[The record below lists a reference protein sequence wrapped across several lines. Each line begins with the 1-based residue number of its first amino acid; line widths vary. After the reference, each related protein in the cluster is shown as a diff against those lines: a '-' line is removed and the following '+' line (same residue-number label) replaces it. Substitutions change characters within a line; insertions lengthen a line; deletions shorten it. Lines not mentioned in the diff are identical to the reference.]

1 MGLNRRAFLQQVGL
15 ALLALGVSE
24 STLMGWAGRYQQ
36 ALAQPA
42 RRKLALL
49 VGINEYPA
57 TVLEVSG
64 TQPLGLRGTLM
75 DVEMQRELLIHRFGF
90 SASDIVLLTNAQ
102 ATRTGIID
110 AFQHHLIDQ
119 AQPGDA
125 VLFHFS
131 GYGSQIRLADQPD
144 VCRRS
149 LVPVDGQLPTEKQPQ
164 IADLMEDSLHQ
175 LLRALNT
182 SRVTTVLD
190 VGYREL
196 GQVRWGNL
204 RSRSRPNAPTGQLD
218 DATRQLWE
226 RLGQGADPS
235 NSLGVILQASGEN
248 QIALEGEWPDF
259 SAGIFTYALTQQL
272 WESLPSIDLR
282 VVMSR
287 TGTTVQRWTGPDQ
300 QPQLQS
306 QASSSMAMTPY
317 GVPLKLTRPAD
328 GIVTDT
334 MPADHRVK
342 LWLGGLPPA
351 VLAYLGDRSVFS
363 WGDTDQA
370 EATLATT
377 LQIQSRQGL
386 VAVGQPR
393 TAEMSLP
400 QVGER
405 VYERVRVLPRQLD
418 LVVALDKSLERIERV
433 DATSA
438 LSGIPFVSSTVAGE
452 QPADCLF
459 GRLPAKARQLLA
471 SALPNFHET
480 SDAMLSMAQGDS
492 EADPA
497 GGYGLFSPNRTL
509 MPETL
514 ADHEEAVK
522 TAVSRMTPYLQTL
535 LAAKLLRLTDNQ
547 TASRVAVR
555 ASLEMVAPRERLL
568 MQQQTVR
575 SHPALPESRLAR
587 LMRDNGSAV
596 ALSADSRVR
605 YRIDNFGQQPLYLT
619 LMTIDSSGRAAVF
632 SPGIFQAR
640 RGEEGLIIDTD
651 TAAIPAGGNLV
662 LPDANGNWGLPKSTA
677 WVDTYLLLS
686 VQPFRR
692 TWERLWTL
700 FEGSGDRRQLRSLED
715 PLTIARDILAD
726 LNAASQSQ
734 EEETSSSTPYRLN
747 MDTWATLAFRY
758 QVV

>member
-1 MGLNRRAFLQQVGL
+1 VGLNRRAFLQRVGL
-15 ALLALGVSE
+15 ALLALGVSD
-24 STLMGWAGRYQQ
+24 STLMGWAGRYQR

-49 VGINEYPA
+49 IGINEYPA

-64 TQPLGLRGTLM
+64 TEPLGLRGTLT

-90 SASDIVLLTNAQ
+90 SASDIVLLTNGQ
-102 ATRTGIID
+102 ATRSGIID
-110 AFQHHLIDQ
+110 AVQHHLIDQ

-131 GYGSQIRLADQPD
+131 GYGSQIRLADQPE
-144 VCRRS
+144 VYRRS
-149 LVPVDGQLPTEKQPQ
+149 LVPVDGHLPTEKQPQ
-164 IADLMEDSLHQ
+164 ISDLLEDSLQQ
-175 LLRALNT
+175 LLGAINT
-182 SRVTTVLD
+182 NRVTAVLD
-190 VGYREL
+190 AGYREL

-204 RSRSRPNAPTGQLD
+204 RLRSRPNAPTGQLD
-218 DATRQLWE
+218 QVTRQLRD
-226 RLGQGADPS
+226 RLAEDPEAS
-235 NSLGVILQASGEN
+235 KFKGVILQASGAN

-287 TGTTVQRWTGPDQ
+287 AATTVQRWTGPDQ
-300 QPQLQS
+300 QPQLHS
-306 QASSSMAMTPY
+306 QAAGSATMTPY
-317 GVPLKLTRPAD
+317 GVPLKLYRPAD
-328 GIVTDT
+328 GIVTAT

-342 LWLGGLPPA
+342 LWLGGLPPE

-363 WGDTDQA
+363 WKDPEQPEVTQDM
-370 EATLATT
+370 TLK
-377 LQIQSRQGL
+377 IQSRQGL
-386 VAVGQPR
+386 VAVGRAR
-393 TAEMSLP
+393 TADMPLP
-400 QVGER
+400 QVGQR
-405 VYERVRVLPRQLD
+405 VYEQVRMLPRQLD

-459 GRLPAKARQLLA
+459 GRLPAKAKQLLA
-471 SALPNFHET
+471 SALPNSHET
-480 SDAMLSMAQGDS
+480 SDVMLSMAQGDA
-492 EADPA
+492 EADAA

-547 TASRVAVR
+547 AASRVAVR
-555 ASLEMVAPRERLL
+555 ASLEMAAPQERLL

-575 SHPALPESRLAR
+575 SQPALPESRLAR
-587 LMRDNGSAV
+587 LMRDNGSAI
-596 ALSADSRVR
+596 ALSVESRVR

-619 LMTIDSSGRAAVF
+619 LITIDSSGRAAVF

-640 RGEEGLIIDTD
+640 RSDDGLVVDPD
-651 TAAIPAGGNLV
+651 EAAIPAGGNLI
-662 LPDANGNWGLPKSTA
+662 LPDVNGNWGLPKSTT

-692 TWERLWTL
+692 TWERLWDL

-715 PLTIARDILAD
+715 PLTIARDLIAD
-726 LNAASQSQ
+726 LNAASQPQQ
-734 EEETSSSTPYRLN
+734 EEANDSTSYCLN
-747 MDTWATLAFRY
+747 METWATLAFRY